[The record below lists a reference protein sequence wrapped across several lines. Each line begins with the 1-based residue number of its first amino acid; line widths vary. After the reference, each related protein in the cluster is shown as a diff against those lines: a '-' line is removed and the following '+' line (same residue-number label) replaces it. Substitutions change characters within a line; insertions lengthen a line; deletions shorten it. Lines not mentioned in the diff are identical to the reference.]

1 MRQVGCLENNTG
13 EAKGCS
19 VSDFKCLCSSTPYIN
34 AISCCIEKSCST
46 TDQEGMHIASFDWM
60 MLTSLATLQFEI
72 EVCDMYN
79 ISIPNFLG
87 CSPLSSSISYAAGT
101 SETSQA
107 SSGIATSTIL
117 TVAAAFTT
125 SIGGPIA
132 QYQGAALMTGT
143 CTLPYIASTSI
154 SQGSILNYPWTG
166 CSDEHPDCCPWQLD
180 SQGPLTGCPAD
191 YITTSGACC
200 PFGWA
205 VYSSTLAGQTPCVTA
220 ASVALVPPASTQT
233 SNKII
238 SNQMFSLR
246 YILAAP
252 STGPSMSTQIGVG
265 VGLGL
270 GGLLIIAL
278 AAYLLWKRRN
288 DEHLKQAT
296 IYRSQHEMMR
306 DQPAKPLHN
315 STIYSPTVAHQD
327 PDAPRELH
335 SPDAPTFSARSQK
348 SGTNWSAVTPITPAT
363 PAFPPIELAGS
374 TFIYE
379 HHPALRPAPEAIG
392 IAQTAPH
399 LPGEVYRSPLHST
412 ESLPIHRVGTP
423 APTETHR
430 PPFQSAE
437 NLATHRTD
445 L

>member
-1 MRQVGCLENNTG
+1 MRQVGCLENYTG

-46 TDQEGMHIASFDWM
+46 TDQEGTHFSSVKLV
-60 MLTSLATLQFEI
+60 MLISLATLQFEI
-72 EVCDMYN
+72 EVCNMYN

-87 CSPLSSSISYAAGT
+87 CSPLSSSISYGAG
-101 SETSQA
+101 SLGTSQA
-107 SSGIATSTIL
+107 PSGVATSTIL

-125 SIGGPIA
+125 STGGPVA

-143 CTLPYIASTSI
+143 CTHPYIATTSI
-154 SQGSILNYPWTG
+154 SQGGILNYPWTG

-191 YITTSGACC
+191 YVTTSGACC
-200 PFGWA
+200 PFGWS
-205 VYSSTLAGQTPCVTA
+205 VYSSTLAGQTPCVAA

-233 SNKII
+233 SNQII
-238 SNQMFSLR
+238 SNQVFSLR

-252 STGPSMSTQIGVG
+252 STGLSMSAQIGIGIG
-265 VGLGL
+265 VGL
-270 GGLLIIAL
+270 GGLLFIAL
-278 AAYLLWKRRN
+278 TAYLLWKRRN
-288 DEHLKQAT
+288 VEHLKQAT

-306 DQPAKPLHN
+306 DQPAKSLHS
-315 STIYSPTVAHQD
+315 STPYSPTLARQD
-327 PDAPRELH
+327 SDALRELH
-335 SPDAPTFSARSQK
+335 SPDALTFSARSQK
-348 SGTNWSAVTPITPAT
+348 SGTNWSAITPITPAT
-363 PAFPPIELAGS
+363 PALPPIELAGS

-392 IAQTAPH
+392 IAQTLSR

-412 ESLPIHRVGTP
+412 ESLPIRRVGTP
-423 APTETHR
+423 APTETYR

-437 NLATHRTD
+437 NLVTHRTEP
-445 L
+445 